1 MKKTL
6 LVMLALIMTFA
17 TVISTVSLVSA
28 NTDASADVKYMDAS
42 LNEVE
47 VDGEITLTNGKP
59 TAYGEDGISITSPCE
74 APTAEFALETFV
86 ENAYVGAAWS
96 QTEGN
101 VYFGI
106 NALASVELVNI
117 KIGGMEAELDAT
129 MSSSVTGIA
138 GAFAIKNADDTIIE
152 IALPIEG
159 LELKSNGRYLYADL
173 DMTISAG
180 GIDGKFVGRLQFT
193 DYSANFVLNALQ
205 TQKAPDVADTS
216 SIDGD
221 NVISIVDDIPANHRS
236 YAIVWTHGA
245 IEATK
250 NLSVEFDMKVN
261 EMPYANVFGGG
272 PGMWQL
278 ESDGQAR
285 MWFCIKYRYNDQFYF
300 NIINHVDKGLV
311 LLIQEQAGADQTFNN
326 QYKVAA
332 IPQEVVL
339 NKDVGDLFRLKVE
352 WSEANHGIISVDGKV
367 VYETD
372 RTKSDSPYLGKAT
385 GMLFANTQTPSE
397 FEPGAKIDVEM
408 SNFAISNLNE
418 SYNIN
423 TLAALAGTT
432 LDEIQNSGSSEGD
445 TPSGDTPSGDT
456 PSGDTHSGDTPS
468 GDTPSGDTPS
478 GDQPSGDASTN
489 DSTDSADAD
498 TSDDASGDASDDA
511 SEEEKKG
518 CGSSIAGMG
527 AMMIAGTALVTAIGS
542 SKKRRK

>member
-6 LVMLALIMTFA
+6 LVLLALVMTFA
-17 TVISTVSLVSA
+17 TVISTVSLASA
-28 NTDASADVKYMDAS
+28 NTAASADVKYMDAS

-47 VDGEITLTNGKP
+47 VDGEITLTNGKSIGYDP
-59 TAYGEDGISITSPCE
+59 ANGITVTSPAE

-129 MSSSVTGIA
+129 MSSSVTGIS

-152 IALPIEG
+152 IAIPLEG
-159 LELKSNGRYLYADL
+159 LELKKNDRYLYADL

-180 GIDGKFVGRLQFT
+180 DVDGKFVGRLQFT
-193 DYSANFVLNALQ
+193 DYSANFVFNALQ
-205 TQKAPDVADTS
+205 VQKAPNVADTS

-236 YAIVWTHGA
+236 YAIVWTEGALETTKNVA
-245 IEATK
+245 IE
-250 NLSVEFDMKVN
+250 FDLKIN

-272 PGMWQL
+272 PGMWSA
-278 ESDGQAR
+278 ESEGQAR
-285 MWFCIKYRYNDQFYF
+285 MWFCMKYRYNDQFYF
-300 NIINHVDKGLV
+300 NIINHVDKGIV
-311 LLIQEQAGADQTFNN
+311 LLIQEQTGATQGSEPGKADGYTTP
-326 QYKVAA
+326 AD
-332 IPQEVVL
+332 PQEVVL
-339 NKDVGDLFRLKVE
+339 NKDPGDLFRLKIE

-372 RTKSDSPYLGKAT
+372 RTKSDSTHLGKAT
-385 GMLFANTQTPSE
+385 GMLSINSQTPSE

-418 SYNIN
+418 NYNIN

-432 LDEIQNSGSSEGD
+432 LDEIQNGGSSEGD

-456 PSGDTHSGDTPS
+456 PSGDTPS

-478 GDQPSGDASTN
+478 GDQPSGDAPAD
-489 DSTDSADAD
+489 DSTDNADAD
-498 TSDDASGDASDDA
+498 TSDDASDDA
-511 SEEEKKG
+511 SEEEEKG

-527 AMMIAGTALVTAIGS
+527 AMMIAGTALVAAIGS

>member
-47 VDGEITLTNGKP
+47 VDGEITLTNGKGLG
-59 TAYGEDGISITSPCE
+59 YGTDGITITSPCE

-117 KIGGMEAELDAT
+117 KIGGMEAELDPT

-138 GAFAIKNADDTIIE
+138 GAFATKNADDTIIE
-152 IALPIEG
+152 IALPLEG
-159 LELKSNGRYLYADL
+159 LELKSNGRYLYTDIDL
-173 DMTISAG
+173 TISAG

-193 DYSANFVLNALQ
+193 DYSANYVFNAIQ
-205 TQKAPDVADTS
+205 AQRAPDVANTS
-216 SIDGD
+216 SIDGE
-221 NVISIVDDIPANHRS
+221 NVISIVDDRPANQRS
-236 YAIVWTHGA
+236 YAIVWTNGA
-245 IEATK
+245 LETTK
-250 NLSVEFDMKVN
+250 NVAIEFDMKVN
-261 EMPYANVFGGG
+261 EMPCANVFGGG
-272 PGMWQL
+272 PGMWQS

-285 MWFCIKYRYNDQFYF
+285 MWFCIRYRYNDQFYF

-311 LLIQEQAGADQTFNN
+311 LIIQEQTGAPQGSDPGKGDGHTIP
-326 QYKVAA
+326 AD
-332 IPQEVVL
+332 PQEVVL
-339 NKDVGDLFRLKVE
+339 NKDPGDLFRLKIE

-372 RTKSDSPYLGKAT
+372 RTKSDSTHVGKAT
-385 GMLFANTQTPSE
+385 GMLSINTMTPSE
-397 FEPGAKIDVEM
+397 FEPDAKKIDVEM

-432 LDEIQNSGSSEGD
+432 LDEINGGSSEGD

-456 PSGDTHSGDTPS
+456 PSGDTPA
-468 GDTPSGDTPS
+468 GDTPS

-498 TSDDASGDASDDA
+498 TSDDASDDA
-511 SEEEKKG
+511 SEEEEKG

-527 AMMIAGTALVTAIGS
+527 AVMIAGTALVTAIGS